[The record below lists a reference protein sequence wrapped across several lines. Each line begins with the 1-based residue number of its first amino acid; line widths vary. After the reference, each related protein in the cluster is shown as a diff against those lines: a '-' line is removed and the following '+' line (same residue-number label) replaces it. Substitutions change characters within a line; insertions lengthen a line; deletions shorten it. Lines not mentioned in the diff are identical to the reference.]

1 VNPAK
6 NQLLEEGILWCE
18 VRKRERRGYFG
29 RMGTNEEVRRYYVP
43 SARVTGQKLWQNQLE
58 LHRLKYASPLLR
70 APACFKRYNT
80 LACRVTSR

>member
-43 SARVTGQKLWQNQLE
+43 GAGVTGQKSAQSDSPATTGGQPG
-58 LHRLKYASPLLR
+58 LKNVS
-70 APACFKRYNT
+70 
-80 LACRVTSR
+80 V

>member
-29 RMGTNEEVRRYYVP
+29 RMETNEDVRGYYVP
-43 SARVTGQKLWQNQLE
+43 DVRVTGQKSARPDSLE
-58 LHRLKYASPLLR
+58 
-70 APACFKRYNT
+70 T
-80 LACRVTSR
+80 TSRQSGLKKVFV